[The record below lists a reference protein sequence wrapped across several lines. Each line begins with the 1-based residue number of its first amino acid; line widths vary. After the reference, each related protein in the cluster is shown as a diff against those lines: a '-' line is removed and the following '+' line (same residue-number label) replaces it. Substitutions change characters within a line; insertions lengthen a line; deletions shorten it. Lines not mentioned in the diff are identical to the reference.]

1 VFNKN
6 ESLALFIK
14 QMSKNTSLKT
24 VRKWILFIL
33 GFVVIALSFQLS
45 KKIANSN
52 PPPRRQ
58 AEKVVKN
65 VFTKEVIN
73 GSYNVQIPSNG
84 VLEAYQRIK
93 ITSRVQGLMQTIN
106 PLFKSGQSYRKG
118 QILVQIA
125 SSEFNSN
132 VIAQRASLYN
142 LITSVIPDLQLDFPQ
157 AYQSWKTYL
166 KEFDVEKA
174 TPPLPDMDE
183 DVRLFIS
190 GRGIISSYYSLQNL
204 EKSLTFYTIRAPFDG
219 VLVAANVTEGSL
231 IRPGQEL
238 GDFIAPDHY
247 ELKVALPKSYVE
259 KIDVGATVE
268 LKSIDTQKK
277 YTGTVSRINAKVNTE
292 TQSVEVFIRVSSSE
306 LKEGVYLEALI
317 GALEFNDVVALDR
330 GLLSGDQELYL
341 VEVDKLV
348 LKKVEVAHFTD
359 THAIVRGLKDGVVV
373 VAQPIIGAYQGM
385 EVISTPFNTVK

>member
-1 VFNKN
+1 
-6 ESLALFIK
+6 
-14 QMSKNTSLKT
+14 MSKNTSLKT
-24 VRKWILFIL
+24 VRKWILFVL
-33 GFVVIALSFQLS
+33 GFAVIALSFQLS

-58 AEKVVKN
+58 AKKAVKN
-65 VFTKEVIN
+65 VFTKEVKN

-84 VLEAYQRIK
+84 LLEAYQRIK

-118 QILVQIA
+118 QVLVQIA

-142 LITSVIPDLQLDFPQ
+142 LITSVMPDLQLDFPQ

-174 TPPLPDMDE
+174 IPPLPEMYE

-330 GLLSGDQELYL
+330 GLLNGDQELYL
-341 VEVDKLV
+341 VEDDKLV

-359 THAIVRGLKDGVVV
+359 SHAVVRGLKDGVVV
-373 VAQPIIGAYQGM
+373 IAQPIIGAYQGM

>member
-1 VFNKN
+1 MFNKN

-259 KIDVGATVE
+259 KIDVGAAVE

-330 GLLSGDQELYL
+330 GLLNGDQELYL
-341 VEVDKLV
+341 VEDDKLV

-359 THAIVRGLKDGVVV
+359 SHAVVRGLKDGVVV

>member
-166 KEFDVEKA
+166 KEFNVEKA

-259 KIDVGATVE
+259 KIDVGAAVE

-330 GLLSGDQELYL
+330 GLLNGDQELYL
-341 VEVDKLV
+341 VEDDIVV

-359 THAIVRGLKDGVVV
+359 SHAVVRGLKDGVVV

>member
-1 VFNKN
+1 MFNKN

-14 QMSKNTSLKT
+14 RMSKNTSLKT

-219 VLVAANVTEGSL
+219 VLIAANVTEGSL

-330 GLLSGDQELYL
+330 GLLNGDQELYL
-341 VEVDKLV
+341 VEDDKLV

-359 THAIVRGLKDGVVV
+359 SHAVVRGLKDGVVV

>member
-1 VFNKN
+1 MFNKN

-330 GLLSGDQELYL
+330 GLLNGDQELYL
-341 VEVDKLV
+341 VEDDKLV

-359 THAIVRGLKDGVVV
+359 SHAVVRGLKDGVVV
-373 VAQPIIGAYQGM
+373 IAQPIIGAYQGM

>member
-1 VFNKN
+1 
-6 ESLALFIK
+6 
-14 QMSKNTSLKT
+14 MSKNTSLKT

-259 KIDVGATVE
+259 KIDIGATVE

-330 GLLSGDQELYL
+330 GLLNGDQELYL
-341 VEVDKLV
+341 VEDDKLV

-359 THAIVRGLKDGVVV
+359 SHAVVRGLKDGVVV
-373 VAQPIIGAYQGM
+373 IAQPIIGAYQGM

>member
-1 VFNKN
+1 
-6 ESLALFIK
+6 
-14 QMSKNTSLKT
+14 MSKNTSLKT

-93 ITSRVQGLMQTIN
+93 ITPLVQGLMQTIN

-259 KIDVGATVE
+259 KIDVGAAVE

-292 TQSVEVFIRVSSSE
+292 TQSVEVFSRVSSSE

-330 GLLSGDQELYL
+330 GLLNGDQELYL
-341 VEVDKLV
+341 VEDDKLV

-359 THAIVRGLKDGVVV
+359 SHAVVRGLKDGVVV

>member
-1 VFNKN
+1 
-6 ESLALFIK
+6 
-14 QMSKNTSLKT
+14 MSKNTSLKT

-157 AYQSWKTYL
+157 AYQIWKTYL

-219 VLVAANVTEGSL
+219 VLIAANVTEGSL

-330 GLLSGDQELYL
+330 GLLNGDQELYL
-341 VEVDKLV
+341 VEDDKLV

-359 THAIVRGLKDGVVV
+359 SHAVVRGLKDGVVV

>member
-1 VFNKN
+1 
-6 ESLALFIK
+6 
-14 QMSKNTSLKT
+14 MSKNTSLKT

-259 KIDVGATVE
+259 KIDVGAAVE

-330 GLLSGDQELYL
+330 GLLNGDQELYL
-341 VEVDKLV
+341 VEDDKLV

-359 THAIVRGLKDGVVV
+359 SHAVVRGLKDGVVV

>member
-1 VFNKN
+1 
-6 ESLALFIK
+6 
-14 QMSKNTSLKT
+14 MSKNTSLKT

-142 LITSVIPDLQLDFPQ
+142 LITSVMPDLQLDFPQ

-330 GLLSGDQELYL
+330 GLLNGDQELYL
-341 VEVDKLV
+341 VEDDKLV

-359 THAIVRGLKDGVVV
+359 SHAVVRGLKDGVVV

>member
-1 VFNKN
+1 MFNKN

-190 GRGIISSYYSLQNL
+190 GRGIITSYYSLQNL

-259 KIDVGATVE
+259 KIDVGAAVE

-330 GLLSGDQELYL
+330 GLLNGDQELYL
-341 VEVDKLV
+341 VEDDKLV

-359 THAIVRGLKDGVVV
+359 SHAVVRGLKDGVVV

>member
-1 VFNKN
+1 
-6 ESLALFIK
+6 
-14 QMSKNTSLKT
+14 MSKNTSLKT

-190 GRGIISSYYSLQNL
+190 GRGIITSYYSLQNL

-259 KIDVGATVE
+259 KIDVGAAVE

-330 GLLSGDQELYL
+330 GLLNGDQELYL
-341 VEVDKLV
+341 VEDDKLV

-359 THAIVRGLKDGVVV
+359 SHAVVRGLKDGVVV

>member
-1 VFNKN
+1 VFIKD

-330 GLLSGDQELYL
+330 GLLNGDQELYL
-341 VEVDKLV
+341 VEDDKLV

-359 THAIVRGLKDGVVV
+359 SHAVVRGLKDGVVV
-373 VAQPIIGAYQGM
+373 IAQPIIGAYQGM

>member
-1 VFNKN
+1 
-6 ESLALFIK
+6 
-14 QMSKNTSLKT
+14 MSKNTSLKT

-84 VLEAYQRIK
+84 ILEAYQRIK

-219 VLVAANVTEGSL
+219 VLIAANVTEGSL

-330 GLLSGDQELYL
+330 GLLNGDQELYL
-341 VEVDKLV
+341 VEDDKLV

-359 THAIVRGLKDGVVV
+359 SHAVVRGLKDGVVV
-373 VAQPIIGAYQGM
+373 IAQPIIGAYQGM

>member
-1 VFNKN
+1 
-6 ESLALFIK
+6 
-14 QMSKNTSLKT
+14 MSKNTSLKT

-33 GFVVIALSFQLS
+33 GFVVIALSLQLS

-65 VFTKEVIN
+65 VFTKEVKN

-84 VLEAYQRIK
+84 LLEAYQRIK

-106 PLFKSGQSYRKG
+106 PLFKSGQSYKKG
-118 QILVQIA
+118 QVLVQVA

-142 LITSVIPDLQLDFPQ
+142 LITSVMPDLQLDFPQ

-190 GRGIISSYYSLQNL
+190 GRGIISSYYSMQNL
-204 EKSLTFYTIRAPFDG
+204 EKSLTFYTIQAPFDG

-259 KIDVGATVE
+259 KIDVGAKVE

-306 LKEGVYLEALI
+306 LKEGVYMEALI
-317 GALEFNDVVALDR
+317 GSLEFNDVVALDR

-341 VEVDKLV
+341 VEDDKLV

-359 THAIVRGLKDGVVV
+359 SHAIVRGLKDGVVV

-385 EVISTPFNTVK
+385 EVISTLFDTVK

>member
-259 KIDVGATVE
+259 KIDVGAAVE

-330 GLLSGDQELYL
+330 GLLNGDQELYL
-341 VEVDKLV
+341 VEDDKLV

-359 THAIVRGLKDGVVV
+359 SHAVVRGLKDGVVV

>member
-1 VFNKN
+1 
-6 ESLALFIK
+6 
-14 QMSKNTSLKT
+14 MSKNTSLKT

-259 KIDVGATVE
+259 KIDVGAAVE

-306 LKEGVYLEALI
+306 LKEGIYLEALI

-330 GLLSGDQELYL
+330 GLLNGDQELYL
-341 VEVDKLV
+341 VEDDKLV

-359 THAIVRGLKDGVVV
+359 SHAVVRGLKDGVVV

>member
-6 ESLALFIK
+6 ESLVLFIK

-259 KIDVGATVE
+259 KIDVGAAVE

-330 GLLSGDQELYL
+330 GLLNGDQELYL
-341 VEVDKLV
+341 VEDDKLV

-359 THAIVRGLKDGVVV
+359 SHAVVRGLKDGVVV

>member
-190 GRGIISSYYSLQNL
+190 GRGIISSYYSIQNL

-330 GLLSGDQELYL
+330 GLLNGDQELYL
-341 VEVDKLV
+341 VEDDKLM

-359 THAIVRGLKDGVVV
+359 SHAVVRGLKDGVVV
-373 VAQPIIGAYQGM
+373 IAQPIIGAYQGM

>member
-1 VFNKN
+1 
-6 ESLALFIK
+6 
-14 QMSKNTSLKT
+14 MSKNTSLKT

-52 PPPRRQ
+52 PLPRRQ

-330 GLLSGDQELYL
+330 GLLNGDQELYL
-341 VEVDKLV
+341 VEDDKLV

-359 THAIVRGLKDGVVV
+359 SHAVVRGLKDGVVV
-373 VAQPIIGAYQGM
+373 IAQPIIGAYQGM

>member
-1 VFNKN
+1 
-6 ESLALFIK
+6 
-14 QMSKNTSLKT
+14 MSKNTSLKT
-24 VRKWILFIL
+24 VRKLILFVL
-33 GFVVIALSFQLS
+33 GFAVIALSFQLS

-58 AEKVVKN
+58 AKKAVKN
-65 VFTKEVIN
+65 VFTKEVKN

-84 VLEAYQRIK
+84 LLEAYQRIK

-118 QILVQIA
+118 QVLVQIA

-142 LITSVIPDLQLDFPQ
+142 LITSVMPDLQLDFPQ

-174 TPPLPDMDE
+174 IPPLPEMYE

-219 VLVAANVTEGSL
+219 VLIAANVTEGSL

-277 YTGTVSRINAKVNTE
+277 YTGSVSRINAKVNTE
-292 TQSVEVFIRVSSSE
+292 TQSVEVFIQVSSSE

-317 GALEFNDVVALDR
+317 GALEFNEVVALDR

-341 VEVDKLV
+341 VEDDKLV

-359 THAIVRGLKDGVVV
+359 SHAVVRGLKDGVVV

-385 EVISTPFNTVK
+385 EVISTPFNTSK

>member
-1 VFNKN
+1 
-6 ESLALFIK
+6 
-14 QMSKNTSLKT
+14 MSKNTSLKT

-65 VFTKEVIN
+65 VFTKEVKN

-84 VLEAYQRIK
+84 LLEAYQRIK

-106 PLFKSGQSYRKG
+106 PLFKSGQSYKKG
-118 QILVQIA
+118 QVLVQIA

-142 LITSVIPDLQLDFPQ
+142 LITSVMPDLQLDFPQ

-341 VEVDKLV
+341 VEDDKLV

-359 THAIVRGLKDGVVV
+359 SHAIVRGLKDGVVV

>member
-1 VFNKN
+1 
-6 ESLALFIK
+6 
-14 QMSKNTSLKT
+14 MSKNTSLKT

-330 GLLSGDQELYL
+330 GLLNGDQELYL
-341 VEVDKLV
+341 VEDDKLM

-359 THAIVRGLKDGVVV
+359 SHAVVRGLKDGVVV
-373 VAQPIIGAYQGM
+373 IAQPIIGAYQGM

>member
-1 VFNKN
+1 
-6 ESLALFIK
+6 
-14 QMSKNTSLKT
+14 MSKNTSLKT

-166 KEFDVEKA
+166 KEFNVEKA

-190 GRGIISSYYSLQNL
+190 GRGIITSYYSLQNL

-259 KIDVGATVE
+259 KIDVGAAVE

-330 GLLSGDQELYL
+330 GLLNGDQELYL
-341 VEVDKLV
+341 VEDDKLV

-359 THAIVRGLKDGVVV
+359 SHAVVRGLKDGVVV